1 MPLCMN
7 SLCVF
12 DTVSRI
18 GKRKRNE
25 RVKNKASCL
34 LPDLISV
41 LAHLGILFER
51 IVLRA
56 KLWLLYN
63 LISCHGTHR
72 DGKRATIIPCSRGS
86 WKSSYKYHATV
97 TGLIYNIIG
106 NLQMLRAIM

>member
-1 MPLCMN
+1 M
-7 SLCVF
+7 F
-12 DTVSRI
+12 DTGSRI
-18 GKRKRNE
+18 GKRKRDE
-25 RVKNKASCL
+25 RVKNKTSCL

-41 LAHLGILFER
+41 LAHLGILFEK

-56 KLWLLYN
+56 KHT
-63 LISCHGTHR
+63 CHGTHR

-97 TGLIYNIIG
+97 IGLIYNIIG